1 MAQAERLR
9 GSVKTIHR
17 AKGFAFIRGDD
28 RKDYFAYYQS
38 FKSDDWEVLRDGMR
52 VTFVAGEGA
61 KGPRAENI
69 AVIHE

>member
-1 MAQAERLR
+1 MRPLR
-9 GSVKTIHR
+9 QQGRVKAIHR
-17 AKGFAFIRGDD
+17 AKGFAFIRGED

-38 FKSDDWEVLRDGMR
+38 FKSDDWDALRDGMR

-69 AVIHE
+69 LVSHD